1 MSIVKN
7 ALNKTVFRR
16 FLFYSIVI
24 VLLCLLITTVI
35 LIYPVTGYI
44 ERVKKETLIQSAE
57 DVSSYITEITDG
69 DISSSSEYI
78 YPYLNTLSESM
89 NSGIILA
96 DAQGRILFVS
106 SEDTMHKVGSFLP
119 RFMLNELSDHSFF
132 AYGSIGGFYDKSY
145 YVAASTVLDQGG
157 NTAGYCV
164 VAQHTV
170 WSGDAVPSI
179 FFVFTLV
186 VLLAALLIFSLTS
199 VYAFNTTRPL
209 KQMTAATKRF
219 AAGDFESRVYIKNKD
234 EIGELAQAFNE
245 MADSLAS
252 MEGAR
257 RNFVANVSHELKTP
271 MTTISGYI
279 DGILDGTIPK
289 TEQEYYL
296 TIVSQ
301 ETKRLSRLVT
311 SMISLSKIDSGEITV
326 SKTTFDI
333 LDVIFSVLQSFES
346 SLGERELTVDG
357 LDIEDNIT
365 VYADRDLLHQAIYNL
380 VENAIKFTPQKGVI
394 RFDFSNEGGF
404 NIISIENSGKG
415 ILPEDIR
422 FVFDKFY
429 KADKSRSSDKRSMG
443 LGLYICRT
451 IIALHGGKITADS
464 KPDEYCRFT
473 FTLPEQKRKKL
484 LSAENKTEEHK

>member
-1 MSIVKN
+1 MANVKS

-24 VLLCLLITTVI
+24 VLLCLLIITVI
-35 LIYPVTGYI
+35 LVYPVTGYI
-44 ERVKKETLIQSAE
+44 EKVKKETLVRSAQ
-57 DVSSYITEITDG
+57 DVSSYISEVSDG
-69 DISSSSEYI
+69 TLDPPEEYI
-78 YPYLNTLSESM
+78 FPYLDALSESM
-89 NSGIILA
+89 GANIMLA
-96 DAQGRILFVS
+96 DNEGRIVFVS
-106 SEDTMHKVGSFLP
+106 SADTKHSVGGQLP
-119 RFMLNELSDHSFF
+119 PVVLNGLSESTFF
-132 AYGSIGGFYDKSY
+132 AYGNIGGFYDKAY
-145 YVAASTVLDQGG
+145 YVAAAPVLDSSGG
-157 NTAGYCV
+157 IAGYCV

-170 WSGDAVPSI
+170 WSSDAVPSVV
-179 FFVFTLV
+179 FVFTLV
-186 VLLAALLIFSLTS
+186 VLLSALLIFSLTS

-219 AAGDFESRVYIKNKD
+219 AAGDFESRVYVKNQD
-234 EIGELAQAFNE
+234 EIGELATAFNE

-252 MEGAR
+252 MEGVR

-296 TIVSQ
+296 GIVSE

-326 SKTTFDI
+326 NKTSFDI

-346 SLGERELTVDG
+346 KLSEKELSVEG
-357 LDIEDNIT
+357 LDIEENIM
-365 VYADRDLLHQAIYNL
+365 VFGDRDLLHQTIYNL
-380 VENAIKFTPQKGVI
+380 VENAVKFTNQKGII
-394 RFDFSNEGGF
+394 RFEFGKQDGF
-404 NIISIENSGKG
+404 TTVSIENSGKG

-451 IIALHGGKITADS
+451 VVALHGGKITAES
-464 KPDEYCRFT
+464 KPDEYCKFT
-473 FTLPEQKRKKL
+473 FTLPEQKRKKQL
-484 LSAENKTEEHK
+484 LAESKTEEK

>member
-1 MSIVKN
+1 MANVKN
-7 ALNKTVFRR
+7 AVNKTVFRR

-24 VLLCLLITTVI
+24 VLLCLLIITAI
-35 LIYPVTGYI
+35 LVYPVTGYL
-44 ERVKKETLIQSAE
+44 ERVKKDTLIQSAE
-57 DVSSYITEITDG
+57 DVSSYITEISKG
-69 DISSSSEYI
+69 SLNGSEEYVF
-78 YPYLNTLSESM
+78 PYLDALSQSM
-89 NSGIILA
+89 EA
-96 DAQGRILFVS
+96 DIMISDLNGRIVFVS
-106 SEDTMHKVGSFLP
+106 SDDTRHKIGGQLPAVVINALEDST
-119 RFMLNELSDHSFF
+119 FF
-132 AYGSIGGFYDKSY
+132 TYGNVDGFYDKSY
-145 YVAASTVLDQGG
+145 YVAATPVYDSQRNVS
-157 NTAGYCV
+157 GYCV
-164 VAQHTV
+164 VAQYTV
-170 WSGDAVPSI
+170 WSSDTMPSI
-179 FFVFTLV
+179 FFVFTMI
-186 VLLAALLIFSLTS
+186 VLLSALIVFLLTS

-219 AAGDFESRVYIKNKD
+219 AAGDFESRVYVKNND
-234 EIGELAQAFNE
+234 EIGELARSFNE

-252 MEGAR
+252 MEGIR
-257 RNFVANVSHELKTP
+257 RNFIANVSHELKTP
-271 MTTISGYI
+271 MTSISGYI

-296 TIVSQ
+296 SIVSD

-311 SMISLSKIDSGEITV
+311 SMISLSKIDSGEIKV
-326 SKTTFDI
+326 NKTSFDI

-346 SLGERELTVDG
+346 KLSDKELNVEG
-357 LDIEDNIT
+357 LDIEENIM
-365 VYADRDLLHQAIYNL
+365 VFGDRDLLHQTIYNL
-380 VENAIKFTPQKGVI
+380 VENAVKFTEQKGVI
-394 RFDFSNEGGF
+394 RFGFSKENGF

-451 IIALHGGKITADS
+451 VIGLHGGRITADS

-484 LSAENKTEEHK
+484 LSADSKTEEK

>member
-1 MSIVKN
+1 MANVKN
-7 ALNKTVFRR
+7 AVNKTVFRR

-24 VLLCLLITTVI
+24 VLLCLLIITVI
-35 LIYPVTGYI
+35 LIYPVTDYI
-44 ERVKKETLIQSAE
+44 ERVKKEELIKNTE
-57 DVSSYITEITDG
+57 DVSAKITEI
-69 DISSSSEYI
+69 SSGKLNASEEYI
-78 YPYLNTLSESM
+78 FTYLDGLSESM
-89 NSGIILA
+89 DADIILS
-96 DAQGRILFVS
+96 DKSGRIVFVS
-106 SEDTMHKVGSFLP
+106 SADTTHNIGGYLP
-119 RFMLNELSDHSFF
+119 ALVLSNLDDSSFF
-132 AYGSIGGFYDKSY
+132 AYGNIGGFYDKAY
-145 YVAASTVLDQGG
+145 YVAATPVYTNTGTV
-157 NTAGYCV
+157 AGYCV

-170 WSGDAVPSI
+170 WSSDAVPSV

-186 VLLAALLIFSLTS
+186 VLLSALLIFSLTS

-219 AAGDFESRVYIKNKD
+219 ASGDFESRVYVKNKD
-234 EIGELAQAFNE
+234 EIGELASAFNE

-252 MEGAR
+252 MEGIR
-257 RNFVANVSHELKTP
+257 RNFIANVSHELKTP

-296 TIVSQ
+296 SIVSE

-311 SMISLSKIDSGEITV
+311 SMISLSKIDSGEIKV
-326 SKTTFDI
+326 NKTSFDI
-333 LDVIFSVLQSFES
+333 LDVVFSVLQSFES
-346 SLGERELTVDG
+346 KLSEKKLTIEG
-357 LDIEDNIT
+357 LDIEENIMIFG
-365 VYADRDLLHQAIYNL
+365 DRDLIHQTIYNL
-380 VENAIKFTPQKGVI
+380 VENAVKFTNENGVI
-394 RFDFSNEGGF
+394 RFEFSKEKGF
-404 NIISIENSGKG
+404 NIVSIENSGKG

-451 IIALHGGKITADS
+451 VVALHGGKITADS

-484 LSAENKTEEHK
+484 LSADSKTEEK

>member
-1 MSIVKN
+1 MANVKN

-16 FLFYSIVI
+16 FLFYSITI
-24 VLLCLLITTVI
+24 VLLCLLIITVI
-35 LIYPVTGYI
+35 LVYPVTDYI
-44 ERVKKETLIQSAE
+44 ERTKKDTLIQSAT
-57 DVSSYITEITDG
+57 DVSSYVSEISQG
-69 DISSSSEYI
+69 KLYPSNEYV
-78 YPYLNTLSESM
+78 YPYLDTLSESM
-89 NSGIILA
+89 GADIILS
-96 DAQGRILFVS
+96 DKDGRIVFVS
-106 SEDTMHKVGSFLP
+106 SADTTHKEGSYLP
-119 RFMLNELSDHSFF
+119 KVVTSGLNESTFF
-132 AYGSIGGFYDKSY
+132 AYGNIEGFYDSAY
-145 YVAASTVLDQGG
+145 YVAAAPVFDDSETII
-157 NTAGYCV
+157 GYCV
-164 VAQHTV
+164 VAQQTV
-170 WSGDAVPSI
+170 WSNDAVPSI

-186 VLLAALLIFSLTS
+186 VLLSALLIFSLTS

-219 AAGDFESRVYIKNKD
+219 AAGNFESRVYVKNKD
-234 EIGELAQAFNE
+234 EIGELATAFNE

-252 MEGAR
+252 MESIR

-296 TIVSQ
+296 GIVSE

-311 SMISLSKIDSGEITV
+311 SMISLSKIDSGEIKV
-326 SKTTFDI
+326 SKTSFDI

-346 SLGERELTVDG
+346 KLSEKELTVEG
-357 LDIEDNIT
+357 LDIEENIMIFG
-365 VYADRDLLHQAIYNL
+365 DRDLLHQTIYNL
-380 VENAIKFTPQKGVI
+380 VENAVKFTDQKGVI
-394 RFDFSNEGGF
+394 RFEFAKKDGF

-422 FVFDKFY
+422 YVFDKFY

-451 IIALHGGKITADS
+451 VVSLHGGRITADS
-464 KPDEYCRFT
+464 KPNEYCRFT
-473 FTLPEQKRKKL
+473 FTLPEQKRRKL
-484 LSAENKTEEHK
+484 LMADSKTEE

>member
-1 MSIVKN
+1 MANVKN
-7 ALNKTVFRR
+7 AVNKTVFRR

-24 VLLCLLITTVI
+24 VLLCLLIITVI

-44 ERVKKETLIQSAE
+44 EKTKKESLIQSAK
-57 DVSSYITEITDG
+57 DVSSYISE
-69 DISSSSEYI
+69 ISSGKLNSSEEYVF
-78 YPYLNTLSESM
+78 PYLDALSESM
-89 NSGIILA
+89 DADIMLA
-96 DAQGRILFVS
+96 DTDGRIVFVS
-106 SEDTMHKVGSFLP
+106 SADTKHSVGGQLP
-119 RFMLNELSDHSFF
+119 PVVINGLKDSAFF
-132 AYGSIGGFYDKSY
+132 AYGNIGGFYDKAY
-145 YVAASTVLDQGG
+145 YVAATPVFDHTG
-157 NTAGYCV
+157 NVSGYCV
-164 VAQHTV
+164 VAQNTV
-170 WSGDAVPSI
+170 WSSESVPSV

-186 VLLAALLIFSLTS
+186 VLMSALLIFALTS

-219 AAGDFESRVYIKNKD
+219 AAGDFESRVYVKNKD
-234 EIGELAQAFNE
+234 EIGELAEAFNE

-252 MEGAR
+252 MEGVR

-296 TIVSQ
+296 SIVSE

-311 SMISLSKIDSGEITV
+311 SMISLTKIDSGEITV
-326 SKTTFDI
+326 NKTHFDV
-333 LDVIFSVLQSFES
+333 LDVVFSVLQSFES
-346 SLGERELTVDG
+346 RLSEKELCVEG
-357 LDIEDNIT
+357 LDIEEN
-365 VYADRDLLHQAIYNL
+365 VMVFGDRDLIHQTIYNL
-380 VENAIKFTPQKGVI
+380 VENAIKFSEQKGVI
-394 RFDFSNEGGF
+394 RFEFGKQDGF
-404 NIISIENSGKG
+404 NTISVENSGKG

-451 IIALHGGKITADS
+451 VVSLHGGKITAES
-464 KPDEYCRFT
+464 KPGEYCKFT
-473 FTLPEQKRKKL
+473 FTLPEQKRKKQL
-484 LSAENKTEEHK
+484 LADSKTED

>member
-1 MSIVKN
+1 MANVKN
-7 ALNKTVFRR
+7 AVKKTVFRR

-24 VLLCLLITTVI
+24 VLLCLLIITVI
-35 LIYPVTGYI
+35 LVYPVTGYI
-44 ERVKKETLIQSAE
+44 EKVKKNSLIQSAE
-57 DVSSYITEITDG
+57 DISSYITEI
-69 DISSSSEYI
+69 SSGELNATEEYI
-78 YPYLNTLSESM
+78 FPYLDALSESM
-89 NSGIILA
+89 SADIMLA
-96 DAQGRILFVS
+96 DLDGRIVFVS
-106 SEDTMHKVGSFLP
+106 SADTKHSEGGFLP
-119 RFMLNELSDHSFF
+119 PVVINELKNNTFF
-132 AYGSIGGFYDKSY
+132 AYGNIGGFYDKAY
-145 YVAASTVLDQGG
+145 YVAAAPVFDHFDNVS
-157 NTAGYCV
+157 GYCV

-170 WSGDAVPSI
+170 WSSDAVPSI

-186 VLLAALLIFSLTS
+186 VLLSALLIFSLTS

-219 AAGDFESRVYIKNKD
+219 AAGDFESRVYVKNED
-234 EIGELAQAFNE
+234 EIGELADAFNE

-252 MEGAR
+252 MEGVR
-257 RNFVANVSHELKTP
+257 RNFIANVSHELKTP

-279 DGILDGTIPK
+279 DGILDGTIPQ

-296 TIVSQ
+296 SIVSE

-326 SKTTFDI
+326 NKTSFDV

-346 SLGERELTVDG
+346 RLSEKELTVEG
-357 LDIEDNIT
+357 LDIEENIMIFG
-365 VYADRDLLHQAIYNL
+365 DKDLIHQTLYNL
-380 VENAIKFTPQKGVI
+380 VENAVKFTEQKGVI
-394 RFDFSNEGGF
+394 RFEFSKENGF

-451 IIALHGGKITADS
+451 VIALHGGKITADS
-464 KPDEYCRFT
+464 KPNEYCRFT
-473 FTLPEQKRKKL
+473 FTLPEPKRKKL
-484 LSAENKTEEHK
+484 LSADSKMEEN